1 MIKNVV
7 FDIGMVLIG
16 FDWDRYVREL
26 FDEETASH
34 VTAAMFGGSVWKELD
49 RAVMSVDEIVGR
61 FHEAEPDYGDEID
74 EAFGRI
80 GECVVRRDWVIPL
93 IDSIRERGYR
103 VYFLS
108 NMSEHVLASNPK
120 AFDFVDHMDGGIFS
134 CRVNLIKPDT
144 GIFRRLFE
152 SYELVPEEC
161 LFIDDQFD
169 NIVASKKLGMKAIRF
184 VSPEQLSADLKQAL
198 AKDAGHDRMSV
209 VCYGDSNTYGFD
221 PSTSGRYPYD
231 RRWTTILGDMLGAG
245 YEVIPEGLNGR
256 TTAYDRPGAEWKNG
270 LKGFVSTLGTHKPLD
285 VLVIMLGT
293 NDCNEDLG
301 LSAED
306 IAAGMEKLVTT
317 AGEELPGLQGYMPL
331 IVIAA
336 PAAISEDYK
345 DSPFAGELSPDSVR
359 KSREIGP
366 LYEEIARRHDCLFVD
381 ASRGAE
387 VSADCE
393 HLSAKGHEQLAG
405 LIYKAITEGRL
416 S

>member
-7 FDIGMVLIG
+7 FDIGKVLIG

-49 RAVMSVDEIVGR
+49 RAVMSVEEIVGR
-61 FHEAEPDYGDEID
+61 FHEAEPEYCDEID
-74 EAFGRI
+74 RAFVNI
-80 GECVVRRDWVIPL
+80 GECVVRRSWVIPF
-93 IDSIRERGYR
+93 IESVRERGYN

-108 NMSEHVLASNPK
+108 NMSEHVLASNPE
-120 AFDFVDHMDGGIFS
+120 AFDFLSLMDGGIFS
-134 CRVNLIKPDT
+134 CRVNLIKPDAD
-144 GIFRRLFE
+144 IFRKLFE
-152 SYELVPEEC
+152 SYDLVPEEC

-169 NIVASKKLGMKAIRF
+169 NIAASKSLGMKAIRF
-184 VSPEQLSADLKQAL
+184 VSPEQLEADLNQAL
-198 AKDAGHDRMSV
+198 AKDAGHDRISV

-221 PSTSGRYPYD
+221 PYTSGRYPYD
-231 RRWTTILGDMLGAG
+231 IRWTTVLEEMLGPG

-270 LKGFVSTLGTHKPLD
+270 LKGFVATLGTHKPLD

-306 IAAGMEKLVTT
+306 IAAGMEKLVIT
-317 AGEELPGLQGYMPL
+317 AEEELPGLQGYMPQ

-336 PAAISEDYK
+336 PAAINEDYK
-345 DSPFAGELSPDSVR
+345 DSPFAHELSPDSIR
-359 KSREIGP
+359 KSKEIGP
-366 LYEEIARRHDCLFVD
+366 LYEEIARRHDCLFVN
-381 ASRGAE
+381 ATGVAE
-387 VSADCE
+387 VSEDCE
-393 HLSAKGHEQLAG
+393 HLSPKGHEQLAAM
-405 LIYKAITEGRL
+405 LYKMIKDGK
-416 S
+416 